1 MHLQNQTLAYEDKP
15 VLEDI
20 TLSIKKGEKVA
31 LLGKSGSGK
40 STLLR
45 YLLSINP
52 NASYIPQELGL
63 VQTLSVFH
71 NVYIA
76 NLEKHPF
83 FYNFINLFFPFKKEK
98 EPIELLLQKLR
109 MQEYIFKPC
118 GELSGGQMQR
128 TAIARAL
135 LSDYETLFAD
145 EPISALDVYL
155 SHEVMH
161 LLGEKF
167 QTIVCAIHNV
177 DIAMH
182 YFERIIGIK
191 DGKIYLDR
199 PTDQLSQNEIEQLYN
214 ACSI

>member
-45 YLLSINP
+45 HFLSINP
-52 NASYIPQELGL
+52 DASYIPQELGL
-63 VQTLSVFH
+63 VQSLSVFH

-83 FYNFINLFFPFKKEK
+83 FYNFFNLFFPFESEIKLIVPILEK
-98 EPIELLLQKLR
+98 LE

-135 LSDYETLFAD
+135 LSNKETLLAD
-145 EPISALDVYL
+145 EPISALDAYL
-155 SHEVMH
+155 AHEVMK
-161 LLGEKF
+161 LLTEDF

-177 DIAMH
+177 DIALQF
-182 YFERIIGIK
+182 FERIIGIK
-191 DGKIYLDR
+191 DGKIYLDK
-199 PTDQLSQNEIEQLYN
+199 PSAQLSQNEIEQLYN